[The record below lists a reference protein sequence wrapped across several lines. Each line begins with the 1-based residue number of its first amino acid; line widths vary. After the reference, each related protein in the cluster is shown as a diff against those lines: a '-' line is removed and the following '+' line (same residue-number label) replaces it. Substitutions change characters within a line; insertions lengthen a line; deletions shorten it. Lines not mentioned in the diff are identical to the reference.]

1 MRPCFR
7 VARREF
13 SQEFAQHEE
22 KFRQCAADRAKMI
35 KTMTDSMADL
45 AKRVRHCE
53 ERNSDIVQGIGE
65 LDAII
70 SEEVSKW
77 KVGRV
82 RCAWGACACLRV
94 SVPRGRL
101 GWRRSG
107 RCTTRRRKCLRTT
120 TTSTYDSRTAP
131 LLGRQR
137 TAAAMAW
144 KAPLPRVHLKKRRA
158 RLDEPMPL

>member
-82 RCAWGACACLRV
+82 RCAWGAHAYACWSNV
-94 SVPRGRL
+94 VGSVGEGAGVVRRGEEDVCVQRQHPPTTHERPRFWVGSERRQQWRGR
-101 GWRRSG
+101 RRFHG
-107 RCTTRRRKCLRTT
+107 CT
-120 TTSTYDSRTAP
+120 
-131 LLGRQR
+131 
-137 TAAAMAW
+137 
-144 KAPLPRVHLKKRRA
+144 
-158 RLDEPMPL
+158 